1 MSVNPRAWLA
11 EAIATFAL
19 VFFGPL
25 SIILAIAYFEE
36 GLTTMSVLFISFAH
50 GGVIALMVLAFG
62 HISGAHINPAVTI
75 PMIITRKIGVKDG
88 IAYIGSQLAGAVV
101 ASTTLAIILPELGKK
116 VNFGVHMGPQ
126 DIINNSIASGFLVE
140 ALLTFFLVLVIFMAA
155 VHRKAAP
162 GMGALAIGG
171 TVFLT
176 HLVGIPL
183 TNAGINPARTFG
195 PALLSG
201 YWEFH
206 WLYWA
211 APIVGGIIAGVLMNY
226 IYVAKSEST
235 A

>member
-126 DIINNSIASGFLVE
+126 DIINNSVASGFLVE

-183 TNAGINPARTFG
+183 M
-195 PALLSG
+195 L
-201 YWEFH
+201 E
-206 WLYWA
+206 
-211 APIVGGIIAGVLMNY
+211 
-226 IYVAKSEST
+226 
-235 A
+235 

>member
-1 MSVNPRAWLA
+1 MDTYDHNAQD
-11 EAIATFAL
+11 I
-19 VFFGPL
+19 
-25 SIILAIAYFEE
+25 
-36 GLTTMSVLFISFAH
+36 
-50 GGVIALMVLAFG
+50 
-62 HISGAHINPAVTI
+62 
-75 PMIITRKIGVKDG
+75 VKDG

-126 DIINNSIASGFLVE
+126 DIINNSVASGFLVE

-183 TNAGINPARTFG
+183 GTVFLTHLVGIPQM
-195 PALLSG
+195 L
-201 YWEFH
+201 E
-206 WLYWA
+206 
-211 APIVGGIIAGVLMNY
+211 
-226 IYVAKSEST
+226 
-235 A
+235 